1 MHARRV
7 HPDKERLAGLDLAL
21 DEIDRCRGRLVVDR
35 LHAFLG
41 QWSGVLDGLLADL
54 AEAWIDGRIVTVACL
69 ASQHPA
75 RPELGLERRIF
86 WVIRVFRVFLGIEVI
101 EVAEELIEAMH
112 GRQVFIAVAEMVL
125 AELAGGIAERLERLG
140 DSDVARLQANGG
152 ARNANLG
159 QAGADNRLPSDEA

>member
-1 MHARRV
+1 MRV
-7 HPDKERLAGLDLAL
+7 VFIQTKNGLLAL
-21 DEIDRCRGRLVVDR
+21 TWRWMKSTAAAVVSSSIVSMR
-35 LHAFLG
+35 FLG

-54 AEAWIDGRIVTVACL
+54 AEAWIDGRIVMVACL
-69 ASQHPA
+69 ASQHAA

-140 DSDVARLQANGG
+140 DSDIARLQANGG
-152 ARNANLG
+152 ARNADLG
-159 QAGADNRLPSDEA
+159 EAGADNRLPSDEA